1 LLAERDMK
9 KKIII
14 GIIAAVFVF
23 AVLLLTGRIYFPTN
37 VAATAPDHT
46 EAALR
51 TRRYRTD
58 LKTFAG
64 EVQMIIPKLSTWGGN
79 WKHVATE
86 EGENGVLVRAEVPVV
101 VFTDDLQIIAVNDPS
116 GGGGIIVNVYSKSR
130 VGKSDFGENR
140 RHVLRVLEALDAK
153 FAK

>member
-1 LLAERDMK
+1 MK

-23 AVLLLTGRIYFPTN
+23 AVLLLIGRVYYPSN
-37 VAATAPDHT
+37 VAATAPDHA
-46 EAALR
+46 EEPLR

-58 LKTFAG
+58 LKTFTG
-64 EVQMIIPKLSTWGGN
+64 EVRTIIPGLSTWGGN
-79 WKHVATE
+79 WKQIAAE
-86 EGENGVLVRAEVPVV
+86 ESENAALIKAEVPVV
-101 VFTDDLQIIAVNDPS
+101 VFTDDLQISAVKDAAA
-116 GGGGIIVNVYSKSR
+116 GGIIVNVYSRSR

-140 RHVLRVLEALDAK
+140 RHVLKILEALDAK